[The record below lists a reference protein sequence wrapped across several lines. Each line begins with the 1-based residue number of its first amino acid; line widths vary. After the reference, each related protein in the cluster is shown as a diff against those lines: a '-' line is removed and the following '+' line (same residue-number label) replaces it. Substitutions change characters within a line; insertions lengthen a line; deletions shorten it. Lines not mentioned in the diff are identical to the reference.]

1 MQWNGRSNK
10 RYSKAIRMF
19 LLLCQWSGYARGR
32 AMEEEAMYERV
43 VLLREDNGLHLT
55 AEPISILG
63 ITSWRLMSARQHS
76 AAFPA
81 TGRSVFSGVP
91 SSRTDARLRQCS
103 QQPSSLM
110 CSVCRHNTA
119 SNPASS
125 SPIERDCKEV
135 ASPHMKTQSI
145 FLLCLTP
152 SRSTVLQKS
161 SPQEKQSQGC
171 PHTNLRPESNKARAM
186 RSWAFK

>member
-1 MQWNGRSNK
+1 M
-10 RYSKAIRMF
+10 
-19 LLLCQWSGYARGR
+19 
-32 AMEEEAMYERV
+32 
-43 VLLREDNGLHLT
+43 
-55 AEPISILG
+55 LG

-119 SNPASS
+119 STPASS
-125 SPIERDCKEV
+125 SSIERDSKEV
-135 ASPHMKTQSI
+135 ASPHLKTRSQ

-152 SRSTVLQKS
+152 SRSTVPDKC
-161 SPQEKQSQGC
+161 SPQTREKLSHGHKLPSQLALLYRGASSFWMHADACTCKAAAELVCC
-171 PHTNLRPESNKARAM
+171 P
-186 RSWAFK
+186 